1 MSITGIVLAGGK
13 GKRMGGVDKGLVEF
27 NRQPMVAH
35 VLRRLEPQVDEILI
49 NANRELQR
57 YNQFGYR
64 VIEDEFSGFAG
75 PLAGLHAGMQHAQSS
90 YILTTPVDSPL
101 LPSILTKRLLNALIM
116 HDADIAVAHTGKQAH
131 PVFSLCRRTLLPVL
145 EQFLNEGGRKMA
157 DWIAQLDHVAV
168 SFSDQ
173 PCAFININT
182 LEELSELEQAA

>member
-13 GKRMGGVDKGLVEF
+13 GRRMGGADKGLVEF
-27 NRQPMVAH
+27 NQQPMVAH

-64 VIEDEFSGFAG
+64 VIEDEISGFAG
-75 PLAGLHAGMQHAQSS
+75 PLAGLHAGMQHARSP
-90 YILTTPVDSPL
+90 YILTVPVDSPF
-101 LPSILTKRLLNALIM
+101 LPSTLAKRLLNGLIM
-116 HDADIAVAHTGKQAH
+116 HDADIVVAQTGTQAH
-131 PVFSLCRRTLLPVL
+131 PVFSLCRRTLLPQL

-173 PCAFININT
+173 PCAFTNINT